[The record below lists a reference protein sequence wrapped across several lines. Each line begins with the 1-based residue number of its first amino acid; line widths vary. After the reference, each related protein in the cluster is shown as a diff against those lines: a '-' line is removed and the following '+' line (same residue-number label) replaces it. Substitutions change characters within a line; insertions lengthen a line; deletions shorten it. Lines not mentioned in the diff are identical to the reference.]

1 MLVALLVGAAM
12 WNVSWMLRQRDNA
25 RQIRG
30 DLAACEDEA
39 TGIEALRGKPKLA
52 ATESLGVQQLGERI
66 EAASRE
72 AGLAPAMLEG
82 VFPQTAQRLADSPY
96 LQKPTMLT
104 FRGVALPQLAGFLYH
119 LNDRATKLAVRDL
132 RLRSPR
138 GESDGSAWDADVTV
152 TYLIYA
158 PPPKTRDER

>member
-1 MLVALLVGAAM
+1 MAAPQRQAIAVGMLVALLVGAAM

-72 AGLAPAMLEG
+72 AASTQNGLTRRRTL
-82 VFPQTAQRLADSPY
+82 
-96 LQKPTMLT
+96 
-104 FRGVALPQLAGFLYH
+104 
-119 LNDRATKLAVRDL
+119 LAVRLPLVTRPRPD
-132 RLRSPR
+132 RSHKWL
-138 GESDGSAWDADVTV
+138 SVD
-152 TYLIYA
+152 
-158 PPPKTRDER
+158 